1 MKEVSHKR
9 HIAKAVTWRVIGT
22 LDTILLS
29 WFITGDPFIGLQI
42 GLAEVLTKMLL
53 YYLHERVWIR
63 INLGKDTISQ
73 WRHILKTI
81 SWRIVGTLDTMLLAW
96 LISGSPVVGLKVG
109 MVEVVTKMLLYYVH
123 ERVWY
128 KIDYGLKDRSSKEI
142 LLTDNNLS
150 PEEYSVTQQ
159 HRSGLKGQR
168 PLVVWF
174 SGLSGS
180 GKSTLANLVE
190 NELFRKG
197 IHTYSLDGDNIRTG
211 LNKDLGFTS
220 EERSENIRRIA
231 EVAKLF
237 IDSGT
242 VVIAAF
248 ITPLKSDRETV
259 KSIVAENNF
268 VGVFVNT
275 TLEECERRD
284 VKGLYKKAR
293 SGEIKNFTGVDA
305 PYEEPVDFDITIN
318 TQTCDTKEAVEQ
330 ILRVIERRIV
340 SRK

>member
-9 HIAKAVTWRVIGT
+9 HIAKAITWRCIGT
-22 LDTILLS
+22 LDTIFLS
-29 WFITGDPFIGLQI
+29 WFITGDPFMGLQI

-53 YYLHERVWIR
+53 YYLHERLWIR
-63 INLGKDTISQ
+63 INLGKQAISQ

-81 SWRIVGTLDTMLLAW
+81 SWRLVGTLDTMLLAW
-96 LISGSPVVGLKVG
+96 IISGNPVVGLKVG
-109 MVEVVTKMLLYYVH
+109 MVEVVTKMLLYYLH
-123 ERVWY
+123 ERAWY
-128 KIDYGLKDRSSKEI
+128 KMDYGIKDRNTKENI
-142 LLTDNNLS
+142 LTKNSIS
-150 PEEYSVTQQ
+150 PQEYTVSQEQ
-159 HRSGLKGQR
+159 RSALKGHK

-190 NELFRKG
+190 KKLFEKG

-211 LNKDLGFTS
+211 LNKNIGFTS

-231 EVAKLF
+231 EVTKLF

-248 ITPLKSDRETV
+248 ITPLKADRETL
-259 KSIVAENNF
+259 KQIVGEHNF

-275 TLEECERRD
+275 SLEECERRD
-284 VKGLYKKAR
+284 VKDLYKKAR
-293 SGEIKNFTGVDA
+293 SGEIKNFTGIDA
-305 PYEEPVDFDITIN
+305 PYEKPVDFDITIN
-318 TQTCDTKEAVEQ
+318 TESCPTEEAVER
-330 ILRVIERRIV
+330 ILVVVERRII